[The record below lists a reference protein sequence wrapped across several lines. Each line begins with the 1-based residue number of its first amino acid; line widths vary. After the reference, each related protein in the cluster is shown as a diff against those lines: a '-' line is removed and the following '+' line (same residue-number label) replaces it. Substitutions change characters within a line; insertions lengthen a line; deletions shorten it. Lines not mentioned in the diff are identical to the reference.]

1 MGGKRL
7 KFPVRQKYVDTSKDL
22 KFDPKK
28 EEEKISEEE
37 HNKRLE
43 LLKSIGLIKEG

>member
-7 KFPVRQKYVDTSKDL
+7 RFPARQKYVDTSKDL
-22 KFDPKK
+22 KFDLKK
-28 EEEKISEEE
+28 EEEPISEEE

-43 LLKSIGLIKEG
+43 LLKSLGLT